1 MPIPVPITALWLA
14 IFALFSA
21 YLAFLPGKIRGT
33 EGISVGDGGRPD
45 LLVAMRRHGNFV
57 EYVPYFMIMFAVL
70 ELNGASATLLHGLG
84 LGMFAS
90 RVCHAVGLKEE
101 VTPVRGVGAG
111 GTFLLTLIA
120 AGVLV
125 YQFVN
130 A

>member
-14 IFALFSA
+14 IFALFAA

-33 EGISVGDGGRPD
+33 EGISVGDGGRPY
-45 LLVAMRRHGNFV
+45 LLVAMRKHGNFV

-101 VTPVRGVGAG
+101 VTPIRGVGAG